1 MTDYEI
7 EQAYADMLDEVYGT
21 VIIAGTEFETSRA
34 LRELDPIMYNEGLL
48 DFTDSL
54 QEDSEWHHQQC
65 THTHAQSVEIQG

>member
-54 QEDSEWHHQQC
+54 QEDSE
-65 THTHAQSVEIQG
+65 